1 MTDPDE
7 HAERER
13 GGPTDEDVTQLLA
26 AARGGDREA
35 LDRLFTVVYR
45 RLREIAHGQIGK
57 QRRGD
62 TLGTTALV
70 HEAYLKMTRGATP
83 LDRNHFYAVAAT
95 AMRYILVDYA
105 RRRQAAK
112 RGEGPE
118 QTTLDDERL
127 GLDAESLDAR
137 AAEVVAV
144 DEALGRL
151 EQLDPR
157 LASLVEMRF
166 FAGLSVEETAV
177 AMEVSERTVQ
187 RDWIRA
193 RAFLQ
198 RELARTS
205 GP

>member
-1 MTDPDE
+1 
-7 HAERER
+7 
-13 GGPTDEDVTQLLA
+13 
-26 AARGGDREA
+26 
-35 LDRLFTVVYR
+35 
-45 RLREIAHGQIGK
+45 
-57 QRRGD
+57 
-62 TLGTTALV
+62 
-70 HEAYLKMTRGATP
+70 
-83 LDRNHFYAVAAT
+83 
-95 AMRYILVDYA
+95 
-105 RRRQAAK
+105 
-112 RGEGPE
+112 
-118 QTTLDDERL
+118 
-127 GLDAESLDAR
+127 
-137 AAEVVAV
+137 VVAV

-205 GP
+205 GPSP